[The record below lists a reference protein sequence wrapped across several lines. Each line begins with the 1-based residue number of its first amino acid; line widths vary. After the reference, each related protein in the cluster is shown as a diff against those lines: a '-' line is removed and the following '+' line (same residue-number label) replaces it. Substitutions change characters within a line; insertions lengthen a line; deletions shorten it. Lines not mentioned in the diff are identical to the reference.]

1 MTDRKGSYEFPE
13 VSRRGERKRRPRSP
27 ASIQDGGGGEW
38 GLEGGVRQ
46 DRGGFLG
53 VPANRFASRPQGEV
67 TEGCRLPVLRRN
79 QDNED
84 EWRK

>member
-1 MTDRKGSYEFPE
+1 MAE
-13 VSRRGERKRRPRSP
+13 VVS
-27 ASIQDGGGGEW
+27 
-38 GLEGGVRQ
+38 GVR
-46 DRGGFLG
+46 RVGSGKVGAGFLG